1 MSTKLYIIDFEVN
14 TLLSF
19 PLPTL
24 VVRFYV
30 VALYNLNIG
39 DGEVHIKIQLIGVGN
54 GAILKRVWNC
64 CLLAISVNN
73 AKTVAK
79 LLQIMWRPVSGRDR
93 ALGDNKMLPV
103 KISIFK

>member
-24 VVRFYV
+24 VVHFYV

-39 DGEVHIKIQLIGVGN
+39 DGEVHMKIQHNGVGK
-54 GAILKRVWNC
+54 GAIPKKGME
-64 CLLAISVNN
+64 LLSARNLSKQCKNRCKIVANN
-73 AKTVAK
+73 VAACFRK
-79 LLQIMWRPVSGRDR
+79 G
-93 ALGDNKMLPV
+93 
-103 KISIFK
+103 